1 MLVAVTVLF
10 ILQVYLA
17 ALYVP
22 NGTQFGDGG
31 DTNNAFYNI
40 AGQAAGS
47 TFRVIVTLTSALI
60 AILANSIA
68 SQATSLRLVFSMA
81 RDRQLPAILAVV
93 GRNQTPRNATLF
105 IAGLSLII
113 ALIGNENQ
121 EMLTTLVTFGAL
133 TAYIR
138 LHIAVLVRFGVIEK
152 SGRYFLH
159 WLSPIIGS
167 VILLYAL
174 WHADI
179 HAQILGAIWMV
190 LGVVIAFV
198 LRGRGRLNASETRR
212 TAAH

>member
-1 MLVAVTVLF
+1 MPIAALSFIGFDAISTLNEGAQGGGRTVSRATLIVLVAVTVLF

-60 AILANSIA
+60 AIFANSIA

-121 EMLTTLVTFGAL
+121 EMLTTLVTFFSMPYGIPNE
-133 TAYIR
+133 TGFR
-138 LHIAVLVRFGVIEK
+138 HQVHGPGSQSAVR
-152 SGRYFLH
+152 
-159 WLSPIIGS
+159 
-167 VILLYAL
+167 
-174 WHADI
+174 
-179 HAQILGAIWMV
+179 
-190 LGVVIAFV
+190 
-198 LRGRGRLNASETRR
+198 
-212 TAAH
+212 